1 MPATSKSKDRKK
13 RQLSGSLSQ
22 ADGFGEVEDPVIGER
37 ISGESDNGG
46 HPEGDGKGQVSG
58 ASLPSL
64 VCLYCKFW
72 QMSYCVCC
80 EPAKDDADL
89 RKKLIARRLTAEGNY
104 RVNPFMFKSEQAV
117 IERIDKAL

>member
-1 MPATSKSKDRKK
+1 MSTRSQSTNRTK

-22 ADGFGEVEDPVIGER
+22 ADGFGEVEDPVATER
-37 ISGESDNGG
+37 TGGESENDG
-46 HPEGDGKGQVSG
+46 HIEGDGKGQVSG

-117 IERIDKAL
+117 IERIDQAL